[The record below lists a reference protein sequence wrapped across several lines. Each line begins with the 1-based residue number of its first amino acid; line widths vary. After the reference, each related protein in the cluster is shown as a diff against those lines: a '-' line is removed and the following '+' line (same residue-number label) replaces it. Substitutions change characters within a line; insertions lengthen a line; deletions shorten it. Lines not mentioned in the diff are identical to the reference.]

1 WKFPLKF
8 SFSSQFTLRQRHPYV
23 YQLVISIACM
33 SSHID
38 SPTVSRSGSA
48 EPEED
53 DLAQF
58 AGLIKILNPKL
69 FPAYGLSVRFHV
81 AEHKLNRDITCKVR
95 LPPMSGAFNLIYR
108 LDFSDGVSWAIR
120 IPLSNKYGAY
130 KELQERRIQS
140 EVGVM
145 QFLRRR

>member
-1 WKFPLKF
+1 
-8 SFSSQFTLRQRHPYV
+8 
-23 YQLVISIACM
+23 M
-33 SSHID
+33 SGHID
-38 SPTVSRSGSA
+38 PLTASPSRSA

-53 DLAQF
+53 DLARF
-58 AGLIKILNPKL
+58 AGLIKILNLKL
-69 FPAYGLSVRFHV
+69 FPTYGLFVQFHV
-81 AEHKLNRDITCKVR
+81 VEHKLNREITCEVR

-130 KELQERRIQS
+130 EESQKRCIES

-145 QFLRRR
+145 QFLRRHTSIPIPQVFAFDVCSVHSNGVHFGYVSP